1 MEQFLSWA
9 AALLAALLPG
19 FSAPPPS
26 WNGYVEAD
34 YVYVAAPVSGVIER
48 LAVREGALVAAG
60 DPLFGLEHDRQ
71 QALLR
76 AAEARVAA
84 AAAAVENLATG
95 SREAELEV
103 IRAGLARAE
112 AELELA
118 ETVLA
123 RSAQLTA
130 EGTATAARLDQDRA
144 AQRGAA
150 AQLRQL
156 QAQLAVAQLPAR
168 PGAQRQAAAEL
179 RAAEAEADRVRAD
192 LAERRVT
199 APAAGRVERLYFAA
213 GEMAAAGTPVLAL
226 LPPRALLVRFFV
238 AEAERP
244 QLALGDRVAIACDG
258 CPPGLTATI
267 DHVAAEPQFTPP
279 VIYSREER
287 HRLSFLAEAV
297 LDDDVELPPGQPV
310 TVTVTVPQ

>member
-60 DPLFGLEHDRQ
+60 DPLFVLEHDRQ

-130 EGTATAARLDQDRA
+130 EGTATAARLDHDRA

-192 LAERRVT
+192 LAERHVT
-199 APAAGRVERLYFAA
+199 APVAGRVERLYFAA

-226 LPPRALLVRFFV
+226 LPPR
-238 AEAERP
+238 
-244 QLALGDRVAIACDG
+244 
-258 CPPGLTATI
+258 
-267 DHVAAEPQFTPP
+267 
-279 VIYSREER
+279 
-287 HRLSFLAEAV
+287 
-297 LDDDVELPPGQPV
+297 
-310 TVTVTVPQ
+310 

>member
-1 MEQFLSWA
+1 
-9 AALLAALLPG
+9 
-19 FSAPPPS
+19 
-26 WNGYVEAD
+26 
-34 YVYVAAPVSGVIER
+34 
-48 LAVREGALVAAG
+48 
-60 DPLFGLEHDRQ
+60 HDRQ

-130 EGTATAARLDQDRA
+130 EGTATAARLDHDRA

-192 LAERRVT
+192 PAERRVPPPARWPPPAPPCWHCCRRGRCWSASSSPRRSGRNWRSAT
-199 APAAGRVERLYFAA
+199 ASPSPATAA
-213 GEMAAAGTPVLAL
+213 PRGS
-226 LPPRALLVRFFV
+226 PP
-238 AEAERP
+238 P
-244 QLALGDRVAIACDG
+244 STTS
-258 CPPGLTATI
+258 PP
-267 DHVAAEPQFTPP
+267 
-279 VIYSREER
+279 SRSSR
-287 HRLSFLAEAV
+287 RR
-297 LDDDVELPPGQPV
+297 
-310 TVTVTVPQ
+310 